1 MARPKKFTDE
11 VVGKLEYAFMK
22 GFNITEACNYAEI
35 SRDTYYEYLKKNQDF
50 SDKMERAQTNL
61 QRRAKINLAEAIE
74 NGDLGESKYY
84 LERKCKDEFSSK
96 QEIQHSGNMNVN
108 NPMSGLTT
116 EELRKLIDGG

>member
-1 MARPKKFTDE
+1 MARPKKVTEE
-11 VVGKLEYAFMK
+11 VVGKLEYAFSK
-22 GFNITEACNYAEI
+22 GFNVTEACNYAEI
-35 SRDTYYEYLKKNQDF
+35 SRDTYYEYLKKNKGF

-74 NGDLGESKYY
+74 NGNLEESKYF

-96 QEIQHSGNMNVN
+96 QEIQHSGSVNVN

-116 EELRKLIDGG
+116 EELRKLIDSG